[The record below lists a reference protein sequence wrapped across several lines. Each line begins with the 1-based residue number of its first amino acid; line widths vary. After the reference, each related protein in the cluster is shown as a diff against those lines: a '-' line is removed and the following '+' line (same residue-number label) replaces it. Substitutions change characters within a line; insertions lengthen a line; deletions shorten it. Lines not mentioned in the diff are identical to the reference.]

1 MCCHVLYLLSL
12 SLSLTGPQMVVYEAA
27 RAMVNLK
34 NVTVRELHP
43 AVSVLQMFLT
53 SAKPTTRF
61 AAVKTLNR
69 VRECISPC
77 VSLWPHSNTI
87 RLP

>member
-1 MCCHVLYLLSL
+1 MV
-12 SLSLTGPQMVVYEAA
+12 QMVVYEAA

-34 NVTVRELHP
+34 NVTARELQP

-53 SAKPTTRF
+53 SAKPTVRF

-69 VRECISPC
+69 VSSHWIPGGRALELAE
-77 VSLWPHSNTI
+77 SLF
-87 RLP
+87 